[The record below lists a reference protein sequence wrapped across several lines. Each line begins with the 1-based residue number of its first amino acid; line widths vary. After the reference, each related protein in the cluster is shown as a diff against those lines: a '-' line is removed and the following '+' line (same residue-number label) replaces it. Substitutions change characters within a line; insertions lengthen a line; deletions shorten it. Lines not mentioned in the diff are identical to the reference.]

1 MFAGR
6 NGVVPEPLLAS
17 SDFRAARVE
26 TQDRGDDGVE
36 PLRLAGGIGVRS
48 SAVAESMI
56 AAAGVQQSV
65 IDIAR
70 LRGRVEFNRAHRVG
84 QVLHDV
90 SFAKQLSS
98 RSREHVSGR
107 IGGVPFR
114 DDVVIGHI
122 LQREAG
128 WDEVRRLGIARPAL
142 GMHGVEQAI
151 PGEFRMKHESDE
163 SALEP
168 VVDGMGNN
176 SATFAYT
183 RGWFLSSI
191 R

>member
-1 MFAGR
+1 
-6 NGVVPEPLLAS
+6 
-17 SDFRAARVE
+17 
-26 TQDRGDDGVE
+26 
-36 PLRLAGGIGVRS
+36 
-48 SAVAESMI
+48 MI

-65 IDIAR
+65 IGIAR
-70 LRGRVEFNRAHRVG
+70 LRGRVEFNRSHRVG

-98 RSREHVSGR
+98 CSREHVSGG

-128 WDEVRRLGIARPAL
+128 RDEVRRPRIARPTL

-168 VVDGMGNN
+168 VVDGKREYFGNVRVHVRLVLADRSGRGSRASRWR
-176 SATFAYT
+176 SAGRQAD
-183 RGWFLSSI
+183 RARS
-191 R
+191 